1 MVYDTIYQSAEMIQA
16 DYWCQLVEEYMP
28 AVEYKIGIAE
38 FHTSTNLFS
47 YKERF
52 WLTADWT
59 DIVIRQVFKGSG
71 TVINVMADGT
81 EISFLC
87 RLGCG

>member
-47 YKERF
+47 YKE
-52 WLTADWT
+52 
-59 DIVIRQVFKGSG
+59 
-71 TVINVMADGT
+71 
-81 EISFLC
+81 
-87 RLGCG
+87 